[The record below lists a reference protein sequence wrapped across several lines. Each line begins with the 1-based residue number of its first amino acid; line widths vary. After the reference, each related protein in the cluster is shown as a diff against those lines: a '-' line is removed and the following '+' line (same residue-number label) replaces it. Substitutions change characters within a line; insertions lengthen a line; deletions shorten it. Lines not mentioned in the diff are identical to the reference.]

1 MCKLSSRKKRTRKKY
16 KHTLKLCGL
25 PEITPPS
32 AILDDFE
39 SLKGFFVKKISDT
52 YHFHHDFV
60 MEVTTHVLGTD
71 SHVDLIKYAD
81 IGFLTR
87 RVKLGN
93 CNENSDAFLIHL
105 SDRHIEELA
114 NRLFSELVGPQFLD
128 VVLNPGLRNE
138 KVVDALRQIT
148 ENHPEHLEMI
158 LKNKKL
164 KIDTEVLDPTSKD
177 LL

>member
-1 MCKLSSRKKRTRKKY
+1 MLEEEIREFRKNDKGKYCALVLLVLFNNDLCVSYLLEKKELEKKY

-39 SLKGFFVKKISDT
+39 SLRGFFVKKISDT

-71 SHVDLIKYAD
+71 SPVDLIKYAN

-114 NRLFSELVGPQFLD
+114 NNF
-128 VVLNPGLRNE
+128 
-138 KVVDALRQIT
+138 
-148 ENHPEHLEMI
+148 
-158 LKNKKL
+158 
-164 KIDTEVLDPTSKD
+164 
-177 LL
+177 